1 MTRQT
6 LWFRIFA
13 LSLLTLSVA
22 ACGDDGILPR
32 STPTFPPLPPSP
44 TLRAEPQ
51 DEAAPP
57 VPPDASIAA
66 RIRLRGYVLVGVR
79 YDDAPFGI
87 VDEIG
92 DLAGFDVDLAREF
105 ARRWLGDAEAVRFVQ
120 VTNASAGEQMQ
131 NGQVDLIIAALPAH
145 QSLARD
151 VAFSAPYYYDGL
163 SLLVHA
169 PGLLTDTLPINGPGD
184 LGGAAVGVVEES
196 DAETPLLRAAGSSP
210 TIVYYP
216 NYYAAVAGLE
226 NRVLAAVVGPRR
238 TLERLASEKFTLT
251 PTFIRHPYVIGLAQG
266 DGPFR
271 DLVNTTL
278 MELIADGTF
287 ARLFQQW
294 FPDQPLPDLE
304 TWTGTGRWTFGG
316 LSDTLPPAPSTMQD
330 IEARGYLMVGLS
342 DNRLPFADF
351 DANGVARGFEAELV
365 RTLAAHWLGDVA
377 AVQFVPHTEVSG
389 ILALQAGQIDLL
401 AAALPHTLPR
411 DDEMDF
417 SQTIYQDGMGLL
429 VSAAAGIARLADL
442 NGAAVAVPAD
452 GVTAEAVQRAA
463 AQAGII
469 VSVQS
474 VTDVNTALSGVAG
487 GTYRAYAGWRVDL
500 LNLAYANPGFLVLD
514 ERLTRRPIALG
525 LRQNDA
531 EFRDLVDLT
540 LQALAVEGRYAA
552 LYDDWFGSDPPLALQ
567 VWPGSPY
574 RSLKLNRQPAAA
586 PTPTP

>member
-1 MTRQT
+1 MTKHT
-6 LWFRIFA
+6 SWFRFFA
-13 LSLLTLSVA
+13 LSLITLSIA

-44 TLRAEPQ
+44 TT
-51 DEAAPP
+51 APA
-57 VPPDASIAA
+57 PPDASTAA
-66 RIRLRGYVLVGVR
+66 RIRLRGYLLVGVR

-87 VDEIG
+87 VDENG
-92 DLAGFDVDLAREF
+92 DLMGFDVDLAREF
-105 ARRWLGDAEAVRFVQ
+105 ALRWLGDAEAVRFAQ

-131 NGQVDLIIAALPAH
+131 NSQVDLIIAALPAH

-151 VAFSAPYYYDGL
+151 VAFSAPYYFDGL

-169 PGLLTDTLPINGPGD
+169 SELLTNTLPIKGPGD

-196 DAETPLLRAAGSSP
+196 DTETPLLRAAGSSP

-216 NYYAAVAGLE
+216 NYYAAVTGLE

-238 TLERLASEKFTLT
+238 TLERLASAKLTLT
-251 PTFIRHPYVIGLAQG
+251 PTFTHHPYVIGLPHG
-266 DGPFR
+266 DGPLR

-278 MELIADGTF
+278 MEVLNDGTF

-294 FPDQPLPDLE
+294 FPDQALPDLE

-316 LSDTLPPAPSTMQD
+316 LGDTLAPAPNTIQD

-351 DANGVARGFEAELV
+351 DANGVARGFEVELA
-365 RTLAAHWLGDVA
+365 RTLAARWLGDVA
-377 AVQFVPHTEVSG
+377 AIQFVPHTEESG
-389 ILALQAGQIDLL
+389 MIALQAGQIDLL

-411 DDEMDF
+411 DDELDF
-417 SQTIYQDGMGLL
+417 SQTIYQDGIGLL
-429 VSAAAGIARLADL
+429 VNASAGIARLADL
-442 NGAAVAVPAD
+442 NGATVAAPAD

-463 AQAGII
+463 AQAGIV

-474 VTDVNTALSGVAG
+474 VGDVNTALSGVAA

-500 LNLAYANPGFLVLD
+500 LNLAYANSGFVVLD

-525 LRQNDA
+525 LRQGDA

-552 LYDDWFGSDPPLALQ
+552 LYDDWFGSDPPFALQ

-574 RSLKLNRQPAAA
+574 RSLKLNRQPVAA
-586 PTPTP
+586 PTP

>member
-1 MTRQT
+1 MTKHT
-6 LWFRIFA
+6 SWFRFFA
-13 LSLLTLSVA
+13 LSLITLSIA

-44 TLRAEPQ
+44 TT
-51 DEAAPP
+51 APA
-57 VPPDASIAA
+57 PPDASTAA
-66 RIRLRGYVLVGVR
+66 RIRLRGYLLVGVR

-87 VDEIG
+87 VDENG
-92 DLAGFDVDLAREF
+92 DLMGFDVDLAREF
-105 ARRWLGDAEAVRFVQ
+105 ALRWLGDAEAVRFAQ

-151 VAFSAPYYYDGL
+151 VAFSAPYYFDGL

-169 PGLLTDTLPINGPGD
+169 PELFTNTLPINGPGD

-196 DAETPLLRAAGSSP
+196 DTETPLLRAAGSSP

-216 NYYAAVAGLE
+216 NYYAAVTGLE

-238 TLERLASEKFTLT
+238 TLERLASAKLTLT
-251 PTFIRHPYVIGLAQG
+251 PTFTRHPYVIGLPHG
-266 DGPFR
+266 DGPLR

-278 MELIADGTF
+278 MEVLNDGAF

-294 FPDQPLPDLE
+294 FPDQALPDLE

-316 LSDTLPPAPSTMQD
+316 LGDTLAPAPNTIQD
-330 IEARGYLMVGLS
+330 IEARGYLIVGLS

-351 DANGVARGFEAELV
+351 DANGVARGFEVELA
-365 RTLAAHWLGDVA
+365 RTLAARWLGDVA
-377 AVQFVPHTEVSG
+377 AIQFVPHTEESG
-389 ILALQAGQIDLL
+389 MIALQAGQIDLL

-411 DDEMDF
+411 DDELDF
-417 SQTIYQDGMGLL
+417 SQTIYQDGIGLL
-429 VSAAAGIARLADL
+429 VNAGAGIARLADL
-442 NGAAVAVPAD
+442 NGATVAAPAD

-463 AQAGII
+463 AQAGIV

-474 VTDVNTALSGVAG
+474 VGDVNTALSGVAA

-500 LNLAYANPGFLVLD
+500 LNLAYANSGFVVLD

-525 LRQNDA
+525 LRQGDA

-552 LYDDWFGSDPPLALQ
+552 LYDDWFGSDPPFALQ

-574 RSLKLNRQPAAA
+574 RSLKLNRQPVAAS
-586 PTPTP
+586 TP